1 MRLVTFLPQDDTEP
15 LAGEIRGQEVVAFE
29 PGSTVED
36 RLASGDRTPA
46 SGPVRP
52 LADVTLLAPVP
63 RPTVI
68 FAIGLN
74 YAEHARE
81 QGKELPER
89 PMVFMKTPRSSL
101 AGDGDAHVPIAATR
115 RLDYEVELAIVMG
128 SSGEIAGY
136 AVADDLSARDL
147 QGSEPRWTR
156 AKGFDHS
163 CPWGPW
169 VTTADEVPDPE
180 RLAIRSWVNGEPRQ
194 DGSTSDLIF
203 GPQALVA
210 FIAETCTLEPGDL
223 ILTGTPSGVGNAM
236 DPPRYLADGDVV
248 RCEIEGLGAIEHTI
262 RFRSP

>member
-1 MRLVTFLPQDDTEP
+1 MRLVTFLPAGADAP
-15 LAGEIRGQEVVAFE
+15 LSGELRGEELVAFE
-29 PGSTVED
+29 PGTTVLD
-36 RLASGDRTPA
+36 LLTTGDRTPA
-46 SGPVRP
+46 SGAVHA
-52 LADVTLLAPVP
+52 LADVELLAPVQ
-63 RPTVI
+63 RPAAI

-81 QGKELPER
+81 QGKELPEV
-89 PMVFMKTPRSSL
+89 PMVFAKTPRSSV
-101 AGDGDAHVPIAATR
+101 AGDGEAHVPVAATR
-115 RLDYEVELAIVMG
+115 RLDYEVELAIVIG
-128 SSGEIAGY
+128 AGGEIAGY

-147 QGSEPRWTR
+147 QRSEPRWTR

-194 DGSTSDLIF
+194 DGTTSELIF
-203 GPQALVA
+203 GPQALVD
-210 FIAETCTLEPGDL
+210 FITETCTLEPGDL

-236 DPPRYLADGDVV
+236 SPPRYLADGDVV

-262 RFRSP
+262 RFRP